1 MLRIDESSKTLV
13 APEASELVPDEAL
26 TRDELHALITAGWE
40 AFAAE
45 IGLPRIK
52 AVGPIAEADVDLLAM
67 DVDAGRITVVIVGEG
82 AGKSSTGRALSA
94 AAHIA
99 SWDADKLGATHELL
113 QGATPGDSPRMLIV
127 GPKFDDDAT
136 HLADYLCQHDMS
148 ITAYHVE
155 VMRKGGDRLMT
166 VKQSYPA
173 LPPAPDIVAT
183 VDSKKKSK
191 NSAPP
196 PPPPAEPVEA
206 A

>member
-52 AVGPIAEADVDLLAM
+52 AVGPVTDADLDLLCM

-94 AAHIA
+94 AAHVA
-99 SWDADKLGATHELL
+99 SWDADKLGALHELL
-113 QGATPGDSPRMLIV
+113 QGATPGDSPRLLIV
-127 GPKFDDDAT
+127 GPKFDEEAT
-136 HLADYLCQHDMS
+136 RLADFLVNHDMDIS
-148 ITAYHVE
+148 AFYVE
-155 VMRKGGDRLMT
+155 VMRKGGERMMT

-183 VDSKKKSK
+183 VDSA

-196 PPPPAEPVEA
+196 PPPPGEPVEA